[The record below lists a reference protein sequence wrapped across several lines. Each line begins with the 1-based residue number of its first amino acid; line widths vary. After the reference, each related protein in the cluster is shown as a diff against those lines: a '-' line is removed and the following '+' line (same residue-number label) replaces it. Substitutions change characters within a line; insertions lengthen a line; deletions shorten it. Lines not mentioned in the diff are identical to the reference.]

1 MRYFLALLI
10 VFFFSCDKNAHGYNE
25 LSDLLQSQTWYIS
38 YIQEISES
46 GQLRFDESYPYKQ
59 YKINFDNDNI
69 IIQTYIGEYIGTWRT
84 IEEDKIILQIK
95 IPNNSEINKLSGDW
109 TVDDIYVWGYDQDR
123 IVLKK
128 NNIEIGLK

>member
-1 MRYFLALLI
+1 MKQIIFLILI
-10 VFFFSCDKNAHGYNE
+10 LCFGCSKDSLKQHEFI
-25 LSDLLQSQTWYIS
+25 DLLRSQTWYIS
-38 YIQEISES
+38 YVQETSPN

-69 IIQTYIGEYIGTWRT
+69 IIQTYIGNYIGTWKT
-84 IEEDKIILQIK
+84 IEDDKIILQIK

-123 IVLKK
+123 IILKK
-128 NNIEIGLK
+128 LNIEIGLN